1 MSESKRTLRSF
12 KIEHWIVAVLLFV
25 MSCITFINILSRF
38 LFHFS
43 LAATEEIT
51 INFFVWMTVVG
62 IGIAFT
68 RGAQLGMVTLF
79 DLFPP
84 GMKKFVIL
92 ASAALNTLL
101 FVFVNI
107 FLVRNIYDE
116 LVLFHATSGALNIPI
131 WIYYAG
137 VPLLSV
143 FVFKGIHQE
152 ASAKLKAVEGKA
164 GE

>member
-1 MSESKRTLRSF
+1 VSESKRSLKSF
-12 KIEHWIVAVLLFV
+12 KIEHWIVAILLLV

-43 LAATEEIT
+43 FAATEEIT
-51 INFFVWMTVVG
+51 INCFVWMTVVG

-68 RGAQLGMVTLF
+68 HGAQLGMVTLF
-79 DLFPP
+79 DIFPP
-84 GMKKFVIL
+84 GMKKIVIL
-92 ASAALNTLL
+92 ASAALSALL
-101 FVFVNI
+101 FAFVNI
-107 FLVRNIYDE
+107 FLLRTIYDE

-137 VPLLSV
+137 VPVLSV
-143 FVFKGIHQE
+143 FVFKGIYQD
-152 ASAKLKAVEGKA
+152 ASAKLKSLEGKA

>member
-1 MSESKRTLRSF
+1 MSESKRSLKSF
-12 KIEHWIVAVLLFV
+12 KIEHWIVAILLFV

-43 LAATEEIT
+43 FAATEEIT
-51 INFFVWMTVVG
+51 INCFVWMTVVG

-68 RGAQLGMVTLF
+68 RGSQLGMVTLF

-84 GMKKFVIL
+84 GMKRIVIL
-92 ASAALNTLL
+92 ASAALSAIL
-101 FVFVNI
+101 FVLVNI

-137 VPLLSV
+137 VPVLSI
-143 FVFKGIHQE
+143 FVFKGIYQD
-152 ASAKLKAVEGKA
+152 ASAKLKTVEGEA
-164 GE
+164 GK

>member
-43 LAATEEIT
+43 FAATEEIT

-79 DLFPP
+79 DLFPA

-143 FVFKGIHQE
+143 FVFKGIYQE